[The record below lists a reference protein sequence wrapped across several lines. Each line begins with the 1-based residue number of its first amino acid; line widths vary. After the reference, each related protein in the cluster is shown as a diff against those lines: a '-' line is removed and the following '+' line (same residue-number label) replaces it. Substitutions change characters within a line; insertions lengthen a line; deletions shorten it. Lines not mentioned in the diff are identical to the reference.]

1 MNKLIGLINYKIS
14 NIRSVRNAFEKIN
27 LQTKIINENS
37 DFDECTHLVLP
48 GVGTY
53 KKGML
58 NLERLNLIEPILKD
72 VKKGKPI
79 LGLCLGMQL
88 FSEIGEEF
96 GPSNGLNLIPGNV
109 SRIKCKKL
117 ILPHVGW
124 NEIIIEKKN
133 SHLFKGIPNKS
144 CFYFIHS
151 FAYSDIQKSNISS
164 KTHYEIDFVSA
175 IESENIFG
183 AQFHPEKS
191 QKYGLKLLKNF
202 SDIN

>member
-72 VKKGKPI
+72 VKKG
-79 LGLCLGMQL
+79 
-88 FSEIGEEF
+88 S
-96 GPSNGLNLIPGNV
+96 
-109 SRIKCKKL
+109 
-117 ILPHVGW
+117 
-124 NEIIIEKKN
+124 
-133 SHLFKGIPNKS
+133 
-144 CFYFIHS
+144 
-151 FAYSDIQKSNISS
+151 
-164 KTHYEIDFVSA
+164 
-175 IESENIFG
+175 
-183 AQFHPEKS
+183 
-191 QKYGLKLLKNF
+191 
-202 SDIN
+202 